1 MKIVFLCNN
10 FKSLNGVE
18 RVWSQ
23 KLSLLAEQKEYDVY
37 LITYNQYGAPFS
49 FPISDKVH
57 HIDLATRY
65 ISRCSFH
72 GIYQYVDRYK
82 SERFY
87 RKKLNETLK
96 LS

>member
-23 KLSLLAEQKEYDVY
+23 RLSMLAEHPDYEVY
-37 LITYNQYGAPFS
+37 LITYNQYGAPLS
-49 FPISDKVH
+49 FPISDKVN
-57 HIDLATRY
+57 HIDLGTRY

-72 GIYQYVDRYK
+72 GIYQYIDRYM
-82 SERFY
+82 SERSF
-87 RKKLNETLK
+87 RR
-96 LS
+96 